1 MQDTCASAWG
11 KSTSTAEE
19 DAKRGNVS
27 MHLHMKV
34 NGNGHLLVS
43 ACTRKCVCVFV
54 RVCVS
59 VCMCS
64 DRQTHSLGW
73 KGGAV
78 VGDFRLWVTLTVLS
92 GGRQTWWKNHIA
104 AILPMNR
111 TVGLWCR
118 ACGYYATSIQLSSLP
133 LEVRRESPVHTR
145 SLAALSSP
153 FVSFFSLCRLISL
166 SSSPT
171 ISILILADSPEF

>member
-1 MQDTCASAWG
+1 MAICLWVHA
-11 KSTSTAEE
+11 
-19 DAKRGNVS
+19 RVS
-27 MHLHMKV
+27 V
-34 NGNGHLLVS
+34 Y
-43 ACTRKCVCVFV
+43 VCLC
-54 RVCVS
+54 VCVS

-166 SSSPT
+166 SCSPT
-171 ISILILADSPEF
+171 ISILILAGSPEF